1 MELRAFEKEDHD
13 LLIGWID
20 SDKLN
25 YQWGGPNFEFP
36 LDSVQISKHC
46 S

>member
-25 YQWGGPNFEFP
+25 YQWGGPN
-36 LDSVQISKHC
+36 
-46 S
+46 